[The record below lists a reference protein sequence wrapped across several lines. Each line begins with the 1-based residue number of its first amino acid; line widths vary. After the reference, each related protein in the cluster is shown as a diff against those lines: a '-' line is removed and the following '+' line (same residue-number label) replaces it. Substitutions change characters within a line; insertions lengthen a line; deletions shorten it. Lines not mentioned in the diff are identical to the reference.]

1 MTGFDDFLG
10 LAGRDL
16 SPFRLVVFH
25 GRSGSGKSTAI
36 RYLLENQFRQKHVAV
51 IDEITTFRDFIRR
64 RHELN
69 GEGPILV
76 ASHVDPRWFQLLV
89 SGPMAVFRTD
99 GDGSKI
105 DRYLRR
111 LGIEAS
117 RSSVQLYVRMFGA
130 TYTDVDLILERC
142 PSPSFDRALSTFLKF
157 HRIDTVTV

>member
-16 SPFRLVVFH
+16 SRFRVVVFH

-36 RYLLENQFRQKHVAV
+36 RYLLENRFREERTGV
-51 IDEITTFRDFIRR
+51 IDEITTFRDLVRR
-64 RHELN
+64 RSELN

-76 ASHVDPRWFQLLV
+76 ATHVDPRWFRLFV
-89 SGPMAVFRTD
+89 RGPMAVFRTD
-99 GDGSKI
+99 RDGSKI
-105 DRYLRR
+105 GRYLAR

-117 RSSVQLYVRMFGA
+117 PASVELYVRTFGA

-142 PSPSFDRALSTFLKF
+142 PSPSFDRALGTFLKF
-157 HRIDTVTV
+157 HRIETVSA